1 MIAVLGGQIVD
12 RAAHIE
18 RVILVQN
25 QSGQHDS
32 FFVTAQDF
40 SRCEQD
46 LRAAGLTWLGFAHSH
61 PDGPATPSSR
71 DREQRW
77 TGCLQVITNPRHI
90 NCFFIDDMR
99 VVHTVPQDDTAPQ
112 DYTAPPE
119 QTDQAPAAGA
129 TA

>member
-1 MIAVLGGQIVD
+1 MLGDGD
-12 RAAHIE
+12 GGRE
-18 RVILVQN
+18 GRVV
-25 QSGQHDS
+25 G
-32 FFVTAQDF
+32 VA
-40 SRCEQD
+40 R
-46 LRAAGLTWLGFAHSH
+46 RAAGRTWRGFAHSH

-71 DREQRW
+71 DREQLW

-99 VVHTVPQDDTAPQ
+99 VVHSVPQDNTVPPNNTAPP
-112 DYTAPPE
+112 DNIAPPDNTAPPE